1 MSNLNKENFSA
12 EEEGLFKDLAF
23 RAALNNGGNI
33 PKDVANNITTL
44 KAVIKNIPTTA
55 GRKYALSKLLNDS
68 KFGFDKDIYTND
80 SKYADSW
87 SIKNQEDYKAP
98 DVVKAEEKRDK
109 EEFFDYDSTNHWSK
123 KSTKDLERRARDAGY
138 ADLGSYMKD
147 VGDAQVQKDREKLL
161 YDDVAGYIAR
171 FAYPRATEA
180 VMRGD
185 DIQPKDIGLD
195 LTEQV
200 LYTVN
205 PGGRIAQA
213 TKLGEKAG
221 VLGKIGAVAADI
233 ASNPIMLETAD
244 DIAYDDPNNARS
256 KFNLADVAIGA
267 GINAGMNKVV
277 DSRIAKNLIG
287 ELEAPKPVPKQF
299 QTEVS
304 QKARKAVAAEKA
316 KATRDT
322 KTVVSDMLDAIG
334 KGDDISQY
342 VAKLKELKMI
352 SDKPNPKKEF
362 RDRTIKD
369 YVPEVKNAIRYE
381 TVPLVSNKAGDL
393 ISEDPKMTR
402 SLVSRVVRTPG
413 LNLAGPLIDAY
424 YESKEAESEKDKLN
438 KMLDSLK

>member
-1 MSNLNKENFSA
+1 MNIFDKIKLSMDLDDPRRQSVELMEQVVNK
-12 EEEGLFKDLAF
+12 
-23 RAALNNGGNI
+23 
-33 PKDVANNITTL
+33 
-44 KAVIKNIPTTA
+44 IPTDA
-55 GRKYALSKLLNDS
+55 GRKYALSKLLNDPKYGMTDPS
-68 KFGFDKDIYTND
+68 TFKYQEYAKDLED
-80 SKYADSW
+80 AW

-109 EEFFDYDSTNHWSK
+109 EEFFDYDSPNHWSK

-138 ADLGSYMKD
+138 SDRGSYMKA

-161 YDDVAGYIAR
+161 YDVPGYIAR

-195 LTEQV
+195 LAEQV

-221 VLGKIGAVAADI
+221 VLGKIAAVGADV

-277 DSRIAKNLIG
+277 DSRIAKQLFG
-287 ELEAPKPVPKQF
+287 ELQAPHKVPKQF

-304 QKARKAVAAEKA
+304 QKARNAVAAEKA

-352 SDKPNPKKEF
+352 SDKPNPTREF

-369 YVPEVKNAIRYE
+369 YMPQVKNSIKYE

>member
-1 MSNLNKENFSA
+1 MNLYDKIKRSMDLEDPRRKNVELMEEVINK
-12 EEEGLFKDLAF
+12 
-23 RAALNNGGNI
+23 
-33 PKDVANNITTL
+33 
-44 KAVIKNIPTTA
+44 IPTEA
-55 GRKYALSKLLNDS
+55 GRKYALSKLLNDPKYGLTDPS
-68 KFGFDKDIYTND
+68 TLKNQKYINDIKD
-80 SKYADSW
+80 AW
-87 SIKNQEDYKAP
+87 SIKHQDDYKAP

-109 EEFFDYDSTNHWSK
+109 EEFFDYDSSNHWSK
-123 KSTKDLERRARDAGY
+123 KSTKDLERRAIDAGY
-138 ADLGSYMKD
+138 ADRGSYMKA

-161 YDDVAGYIAR
+161 DDVPGYIAR

-195 LTEQV
+195 LAEQV

-221 VLGKIGAVAADI
+221 VLGKIAAVGADI

-256 KFNLADVAIGA
+256 EFNPADVAIGA

-287 ELEAPKPVPKQF
+287 ELKAPEKVEKKIE
-299 QTEVS
+299 TEVS
-304 QKARKAVAAEKA
+304 QKARNAITAEKA
-316 KATRDT
+316 KATRERN
-322 KTVVSDMLDAIG
+322 KVVDNLLESIDNNEDLTSHI
-334 KGDDISQY
+334 QR
-342 VAKLKELKMI
+342 LRELQLVQN
-352 SDKPNPKKEF
+352 KPNPKKEF

-438 KMLDSLK
+438 KMLDNLK

>member
-1 MSNLNKENFSA
+1 MSNLNKDNFSA

-44 KAVIKNIPTTA
+44 KSVIKNIPTTA

-68 KFGFDKDIYTND
+68 KFGFDKDLYQND
-80 SKYADSW
+80 SKFSDAW
-87 SIKNQEDYKAP
+87 SLKHQDDYKAP

-109 EEFFDYDSTNHWSK
+109 EEFFDYDSPNHWSK

-147 VGDAQVQKDREKLL
+147 VGDAQTQKKREKFL
-161 YDDVAGYIAR
+161 DDVPGYIAR
-171 FAYPRATEA
+171 FAYPRYTEA

-185 DIQPKDIGLD
+185 DVKPKDIALD
-195 LTEQV
+195 LLEQV

-213 TKLGEKAG
+213 TKLSDKAG

-233 ASNPIMLETAD
+233 ASNPAILEGLDAL
-244 DIAYDDPNNARS
+244 AYDDPNIARS
-256 KFNLADVAIGA
+256 KFNLADVAMGS

-277 DSRIAKNLIG
+277 DSKIAKNLIG
-287 ELEAPKPVPKQF
+287 ELKAPEKVEKKVE
-299 QTEVS
+299 TEVS
-304 QKARKAVAAEKA
+304 QKARNAITAEKA
-316 KATRDT
+316 KATRERS
-322 KTVVSDMLDAIG
+322 KVVDNLLESIDKNEDLTAHI
-334 KGDDISQY
+334 QR
-342 VAKLKELKMI
+342 LRELQLIKNK
-352 SDKPNPKKEF
+352 DNPTTEF

-369 YVPEVKNAIRYE
+369 YMPQVKNAIRYE

-424 YESKEAESEKDKLN
+424 YESKETESEKDKLN

>member
-1 MSNLNKENFSA
+1 MDIFDKIESSLDEN
-12 EEEGLFKDLAF
+12 DP
-23 RAALNNGGNI
+23 R
-33 PKDVANNITTL
+33 
-44 KAVIKNIPTTA
+44 IKNVRLMKQVVGRIPTEA
-55 GRKYALSKLLNDS
+55 GRKYALSKLLNDPKYGMTDPS
-68 KFGFDKDIYTND
+68 TFKYQDYAKDLED
-80 SKYADSW
+80 AW
-87 SIKNQEDYKAP
+87 SLKHQDDYKAP

-109 EEFFDYDSTNHWSK
+109 EEFFDYDSPNHWSK
-123 KSTKDLERRARDAGY
+123 KSTKDLERRAIDAGY
-138 ADLGSYMKD
+138 ADRGSYMKA
-147 VGDAQVQKDREKLL
+147 VGDAQVQKDREKLI
-161 YDDVAGYIAR
+161 DDFTGYISR

-195 LTEQV
+195 LAEQV

-221 VLGKIGAVAADI
+221 ALGKIGAVAADI
-233 ASNPIMLETAD
+233 ASNPILLETAD
-244 DIAYDDPNNARS
+244 DIAYDDPNIARS

-277 DSRIAKNLIG
+277 DSKIAKNLIG
-287 ELEAPKPVPKQF
+287 ELKAPEKVEKKIE
-299 QTEVS
+299 TEVS
-304 QKARKAVAAEKA
+304 QKARNAITAEKA
-316 KATRDT
+316 KATRERN
-322 KTVVSDMLDAIG
+322 KVVDNLLESIDKNEDLTAHI
-334 KGDDISQY
+334 QR
-342 VAKLKELKMI
+342 LRELQSIKNK
-352 SDKPNPKKEF
+352 DNPTTEF

-369 YVPEVKNAIRYE
+369 YMPQVKNAIRYE
-381 TVPLVSNKAGDL
+381 TIPLVSNKAGDL
-393 ISEDPKMTR
+393 ISEDPKRTR

>member
-1 MSNLNKENFSA
+1 MAEMNLYDKIKRSMDLDDPRRQNVELIEQVINK
-12 EEEGLFKDLAF
+12 
-23 RAALNNGGNI
+23 
-33 PKDVANNITTL
+33 
-44 KAVIKNIPTTA
+44 IPTEA
-55 GRKYALSKLLNDS
+55 GRKYALSKLLNDPKYGLTDPS
-68 KFGFDKDIYTND
+68 TLKNQKYINDIQD
-80 SKYADSW
+80 AW
-87 SIKNQEDYKAP
+87 SIKHQEDYKAP

-109 EEFFDYDSTNHWSK
+109 EEFFDWDSPNHWSK

-138 ADLGSYMKD
+138 ADRGSYMKA

-161 YDDVAGYIAR
+161 DDVPGYIAR

-195 LTEQV
+195 LAEQV

-221 VLGKIGAVAADI
+221 VLGKIAAVGADI
-233 ASNPIMLETAD
+233 ASNPIILETAD

-256 KFNLADVAIGA
+256 EFNPADVAIGA

-277 DSRIAKNLIG
+277 DSRIAKQLFG
-287 ELEAPKPVPKQF
+287 ELVAPKPVPKQL

-304 QKARKAVAAEKA
+304 QKARKAVASEKA
-316 KATRDT
+316 KATRDS
-322 KTVVSDMLDAIG
+322 KGVVSEMLKANRNG
-334 KGDDISQY
+334 EDITPYLQ
-342 VAKLKELKMI
+342 KLQDLQLVQN
-352 SDKPNPKKEF
+352 KPNPAKEF

-369 YVPEVKNAIRYE
+369 YVPEVKNAIKYE

>member
-1 MSNLNKENFSA
+1 MA
-12 EEEGLFKDLAF
+12 E
-23 RAALNNGGNI
+23 
-33 PKDVANNITTL
+33 
-44 KAVIKNIPTTA
+44 KNIFDKIKLSMDLDDPRRQSVELMEQVVNKIPTES
-55 GRKYALSKLLNDS
+55 GRKYALSKLLNDP
-68 KFGFDKDIYTND
+68 KYNLTDPTTLKNQKYINDIKD
-80 SKYADSW
+80 AW
-87 SIKNQEDYKAP
+87 SIKYQDDYKAP

-109 EEFFDYDSTNHWSK
+109 EEFFDYDSPNHWSK
-123 KSTKDLERRARDAGY
+123 KSTKDLERRAIDAGY
-138 ADLGSYMKD
+138 ADRGSYMKA
-147 VGDAQVQKDREKLL
+147 VGDAQVQKDREKLF
-161 YDDVAGYIAR
+161 DDVPGHITR

-180 VMRGD
+180 IMRGD

-195 LTEQV
+195 LAEQV

-221 VLGKIGAVAADI
+221 ALGKIGAIAADI

-256 KFNLADVAIGA
+256 KFNIADVAIGA

-287 ELEAPKPVPKQF
+287 ELKAPEKVEKKIE
-299 QTEVS
+299 TEVS
-304 QKARKAVAAEKA
+304 QKARNAIKAEKA
-316 KATRDT
+316 KATKERN
-322 KTVVSDMLDAIG
+322 KVVDNLLESIDNNEDLTAHI
-334 KGDDISQY
+334 QR
-342 VAKLKELKMI
+342 LRELQLIKNK
-352 SDKPNPKKEF
+352 DNPTTEF

-369 YVPEVKNAIRYE
+369 YMPQVKNAIRYE

>member
-23 RAALNNGGNI
+23 RAAMNNGGNI

-44 KAVIKNIPTTA
+44 KSVIKNIPTTA

-68 KFGFDKDIYTND
+68 KFGFDKDFYIND

-109 EEFFDYDSTNHWSK
+109 EEFFDWDSPNHWSK

-138 ADLGSYMKD
+138 ADRGSYMKA
-147 VGDAQVQKDREKLL
+147 VGDAQVQKDREKLF
-161 YDDVAGYIAR
+161 DDVPGYITR

-221 VLGKIGAVAADI
+221 VLGKIAAVGADI
-233 ASNPIMLETAD
+233 ASNPIILETAD

-256 KFNLADVAIGA
+256 EFNPADVAIGA

-277 DSRIAKNLIG
+277 DSRIAKQLFG
-287 ELEAPKPVPKQF
+287 ELVAPKPVPKQL

-304 QKARKAVAAEKA
+304 QKARKAVASEKA

-334 KGDDISQY
+334 KGEDISQY
-342 VAKLKELKMI
+342 VAKLRELKMI
-352 SDKPNPKKEF
+352 SDKPNPTREF

-369 YVPEVKNAIRYE
+369 YMPQVKNAIKYE

>member
-23 RAALNNGGNI
+23 RAAMNNGGNI

-44 KAVIKNIPTTA
+44 KSVIKNIPTTA

-68 KFGFDKDIYTND
+68 KFGFDKDFYIND

-109 EEFFDYDSTNHWSK
+109 EEFFDWDSPNHWSK

-138 ADLGSYMKD
+138 ADRGSYMKA

-161 YDDVAGYIAR
+161 DDVPGYIAR

-195 LTEQV
+195 LAEQV

-233 ASNPIMLETAD
+233 ASNPIILETAD

-256 KFNLADVAIGA
+256 EFNPADVAIGA

-277 DSRIAKNLIG
+277 DSRIAKQLFG
-287 ELEAPKPVPKQF
+287 ELVAPKPVPKQF

-304 QKARKAVAAEKA
+304 QKARNAVAAEKA

-334 KGDDISQY
+334 KGEDISQY
-342 VAKLKELKMI
+342 VAKLRELKMI
-352 SDKPNPKKEF
+352 SDKPNPTREF

-369 YVPEVKNAIRYE
+369 YMPQVKNAIKYE

>member
-1 MSNLNKENFSA
+1 MAEMNLYDKIKRSM
-12 EEEGLFKDLAF
+12 DLDDP
-23 RAALNNGGNI
+23 RRKNVELMEQ
-33 PKDVANNITTL
+33 
-44 KAVIKNIPTTA
+44 VIDKIPTEA
-55 GRKYALSKLLNDS
+55 GRKYALSKLLNDPKYGLTDPS
-68 KFGFDKDIYTND
+68 TLKNQKYINDIQD
-80 SKYADSW
+80 AW
-87 SIKNQEDYKAP
+87 SIKHQEDYKAP

-109 EEFFDYDSTNHWSK
+109 EEFFDYDSPNHWSK
-123 KSTKDLERRARDAGY
+123 KSTKDLERRAIDAGY
-138 ADLGSYMKD
+138 ADRGSYMKA
-147 VGDAQVQKDREKLL
+147 VSDAQVQKDREKLL
-161 YDDVAGYIAR
+161 DDVPGYITR

-287 ELEAPKPVPKQF
+287 ELKAPEKVEKKIE
-299 QTEVS
+299 TEVS
-304 QKARKAVAAEKA
+304 KKARNAITAEKA
-316 KATRDT
+316 KATRERNN
-322 KTVVSDMLDAIG
+322 VVDNLLESIDKNEDLTAHI
-334 KGDDISQY
+334 QR
-342 VAKLKELKMI
+342 LRELQSIKNK
-352 SDKPNPKKEF
+352 DNPTKEF

>member
-1 MSNLNKENFSA
+1 MDIFDKIELSLDES
-12 EEEGLFKDLAF
+12 DP
-23 RAALNNGGNI
+23 R
-33 PKDVANNITTL
+33 
-44 KAVIKNIPTTA
+44 IKNVRLMKQVVNKIPTEA
-55 GRKYALSKLLNDS
+55 GRKYALSKLLNDPKYGMTDPS
-68 KFGFDKDIYTND
+68 TFKYQEYAKDLED
-80 SKYADSW
+80 AW
-87 SIKNQEDYKAP
+87 SVKHQDDYKAP
-98 DVVKAEEKRDK
+98 DVVKAEEKKDK
-109 EEFFDYDSTNHWSK
+109 ETFFDWDSPNHWSK
-123 KSTKDLERRARDAGY
+123 KSTKDLERRANDAGY
-138 ADLGSYMKD
+138 ADKGAYLKA
-147 VGDAQVQKDREKLL
+147 VADAQVQKDRENLI
-161 YDDVAGYIAR
+161 DDVPGYIAR

-180 VMRGD
+180 VLRGEAFK
-185 DIQPKDIGLD
+185 PKDIGLD
-195 LTEQV
+195 LLEQV

-213 TKLGEKAG
+213 KKIGEKAG
-221 VLGKIGAVAADI
+221 ALGKIAAVGADI
-233 ASNPIMLETAD
+233 ASNPIMLETVD
-244 DIAYDDPNNARS
+244 DIAYDDPNIARS

-277 DSRIAKNLIG
+277 DSKIAKNLIG
-287 ELEAPKPVPKQF
+287 ELVSPKPVPKQF

-316 KATRDT
+316 KATRDS
-322 KTVVSDMLDAIG
+322 KGVVSEMLRANKNG
-334 KGDDISQY
+334 EDITPYLQ
-342 VAKLKELKMI
+342 KLQDLQLVQN
-352 SDKPNPKKEF
+352 KPNPTKQF

-413 LNLAGPLIDAY
+413 LNLAGPLSNAY

>member
-1 MSNLNKENFSA
+1 MDIFDKIELSLDES
-12 EEEGLFKDLAF
+12 DP
-23 RAALNNGGNI
+23 R
-33 PKDVANNITTL
+33 
-44 KAVIKNIPTTA
+44 IKNVRLMKQVVNKIPTEA
-55 GRKYALSKLLNDS
+55 GRKYALSKLLNDPKYGMTDPS
-68 KFGFDKDIYTND
+68 TFKYQEYAKDLED
-80 SKYADSW
+80 AW
-87 SIKNQEDYKAP
+87 SVKHQDDYKAP
-98 DVVKAEEKRDK
+98 DVVKAEEKKDK
-109 EEFFDYDSTNHWSK
+109 ETFFDWDSPNHWSK
-123 KSTKDLERRARDAGY
+123 KSTKDLERRANDAGY
-138 ADLGSYMKD
+138 ADKGAYLKA
-147 VGDAQVQKDREKLL
+147 VGDAQVQIDREKLI
-161 YDDVAGYIAR
+161 DDVPGKIAR

-180 VMRGD
+180 VMRGESFK
-185 DIQPKDIGLD
+185 PKDIGLD
-195 LTEQV
+195 LLEQV

-213 TKLGEKAG
+213 KKLAEKAG
-221 VLGKIGAVAADI
+221 VLGKIGAVGADI

-244 DIAYDDPNNARS
+244 DIAYDDPNIARS

-277 DSRIAKNLIG
+277 DSKIAKNLIG
-287 ELEAPKPVPKQF
+287 ELVSPKPVPKQF

-316 KATRDT
+316 KATRDS
-322 KTVVSDMLDAIG
+322 KGVVSDMLRANRNG
-334 KGDDISQY
+334 EDITPYLQ
-342 VAKLKELKMI
+342 KLQDLQLVQN
-352 SDKPNPKKEF
+352 KPNPTKEF

>member
-1 MSNLNKENFSA
+1 MA
-12 EEEGLFKDLAF
+12 E
-23 RAALNNGGNI
+23 
-33 PKDVANNITTL
+33 
-44 KAVIKNIPTTA
+44 KNIFDKIKLSMDLDDPRRQSVELMEQVINKIPTEA
-55 GRKYALSKLLNDS
+55 GRKYALSKLLNDPKYGMTDPS
-68 KFGFDKDIYTND
+68 TFKYQEYAKDLED
-80 SKYADSW
+80 AW
-87 SIKNQEDYKAP
+87 SVKHQDDYKAP

-109 EEFFDYDSTNHWSK
+109 EEFFDYDSPNHWSK

-138 ADLGSYMKD
+138 ADRGSYMKD

-161 YDDVAGYIAR
+161 DDVPGHIAR

-195 LTEQV
+195 LAEQV

-213 TKLGEKAG
+213 TKLAEKAG
-221 VLGKIGAVAADI
+221 ALGKIGAVAADI

-256 KFNLADVAIGA
+256 EFNPADVAIGA

-277 DSRIAKNLIG
+277 DSKIAKKLIG
-287 ELEAPKPVPKQF
+287 ELVAPKPVPKQF

-304 QKARKAVAAEKA
+304 QKARKVVAAEKA
-316 KATRDT
+316 KATRDS
-322 KTVVSDMLDAIG
+322 KGVVSEMLKANRNG
-334 KGDDISQY
+334 EDITPYLQ
-342 VAKLKELKMI
+342 KLQDLQLVQN
-352 SDKPNPKKEF
+352 KPNPTKEF

>member
-33 PKDVANNITTL
+33 PKDVDNNITTL
-44 KAVIKNIPTTA
+44 KSVIKNIPTIE

-68 KFGFDKDIYTND
+68 KYGFDKDFYIND
-80 SKYADSW
+80 SKYADAW
-87 SIKNQEDYKAP
+87 SLKHQEDYKAP

-109 EEFFDYDSTNHWSK
+109 EGFFDYDSPNHWSK

-138 ADLGSYMKD
+138 ADRGSYMKA
-147 VGDAQVQKDREKLL
+147 VGDAQVQKDREKLF
-161 YDDVAGYIAR
+161 DDVPGFITR
-171 FAYPRATEA
+171 VAYPRVTEA
-180 VMRGD
+180 IMRGED
-185 DIQPKDIGLD
+185 WKAKDLGLD

-221 VLGKIGAVAADI
+221 ALGKIGAVAADI
-233 ASNPIMLETAD
+233 SSNPVILETAD

-256 KFNLADVAIGA
+256 KFNLADVAMGS

-277 DSRIAKNLIG
+277 DSKIAKNLIG
-287 ELEAPKPVPKQF
+287 ELKAPEKVPKQF

-304 QKARKAVAAEKA
+304 QNARKAVAAEKA

-322 KTVVSDMLDAIG
+322 KTVVSDMLDAIS

-438 KMLDSLK
+438 KMLDNLK

>member
-1 MSNLNKENFSA
+1 MSNLNKDNFSA

-23 RAALNNGGNI
+23 RAAMNNSGNI
-33 PKDVANNITTL
+33 PQDVANNITTL
-44 KAVIKNIPTTA
+44 KSVIKNIPTAA

-68 KFGFDKDIYTND
+68 KYGFDKDLYQKD
-80 SKYADSW
+80 SKFSDAW
-87 SIKNQEDYKAP
+87 SIKHQDDYKAP

-109 EEFFDYDSTNHWSK
+109 EDFFDWDSPNHWSK

-138 ADLGSYMKD
+138 ADRGAYIKA
-147 VGDAQVQKDREKLL
+147 VGDAQVQKDREKLF
-161 YDDVAGYIAR
+161 DDVPGFITR
-171 FAYPRATEA
+171 VAYPRVTDA
-180 VMRGD
+180 VLRGD
-185 DIQPKDIGLD
+185 DIKPKDIGLD

-213 TKLGEKAG
+213 TKLGEKMGA
-221 VLGKIGAVAADI
+221 LGKIGAVAADI
-233 ASNPIMLETAD
+233 ATNPLILETAD

-256 KFNLADVAIGA
+256 NFNPADVAIGA

-277 DSRIAKNLIG
+277 DSNLAKNLIG
-287 ELEAPKPVPKQF
+287 ELVAPKLVPKQF

-334 KGDDISQY
+334 KGEDISQH
-342 VAKLKELKMI
+342 VSKLKELKMI
-352 SDKPNPKKEF
+352 SDKPNPTKEF

-402 SLVSRVVRTPG
+402 SLVSRVVRAPG
-413 LNLAGPLIDAY
+413 LRLAGPLVDAY
-424 YESKEAESEKDKLN
+424 YESKESESEKDKLKN
-438 KMLDSLK
+438 MLDKLK

>member
-1 MSNLNKENFSA
+1 MNIYDKIKRSMDLEDPRRKNVELMEQVINK
-12 EEEGLFKDLAF
+12 
-23 RAALNNGGNI
+23 
-33 PKDVANNITTL
+33 
-44 KAVIKNIPTTA
+44 IPTEA
-55 GRKYALSKLLNDS
+55 GRKYALSKLLNDPKYGLTDPS
-68 KFGFDKDIYTND
+68 TLKNQKYINDIKDV
-80 SKYADSW
+80 W
-87 SIKNQEDYKAP
+87 SIKHQDDYKAP

-109 EEFFDYDSTNHWSK
+109 EEFFDYDSPNHWSK
-123 KSTKDLERRARDAGY
+123 KSTKDLERRAIDAGY
-138 ADLGSYMKD
+138 ADRGSYMKA
-147 VGDAQVQKDREKLL
+147 VGEAQVQKDREKLL
-161 YDDVAGYIAR
+161 DDVPGHITR

-195 LTEQV
+195 LAEQV

-221 VLGKIGAVAADI
+221 ALGKIAAVGADI

-256 KFNLADVAIGA
+256 EFNPADVAIGA

-277 DSRIAKNLIG
+277 DSKIAKKLIG
-287 ELEAPKPVPKQF
+287 ELVAPKPVPKQF

-304 QKARKAVAAEKA
+304 DKARKAVAAEKA

-334 KGDDISQY
+334 KGEDISQH
-342 VAKLKELKMI
+342 VAKLKELKTI
-352 SDKPNPKKEF
+352 SDKPNPTKEF

>member
-1 MSNLNKENFSA
+1 MDIFDKIELSLDES
-12 EEEGLFKDLAF
+12 DP
-23 RAALNNGGNI
+23 R
-33 PKDVANNITTL
+33 
-44 KAVIKNIPTTA
+44 IKNVRLMKQVVNKIPTEA
-55 GRKYALSKLLNDS
+55 GRKYALSKLLNDPKYGMTDPS
-68 KFGFDKDIYTND
+68 TFKYQEYAKDLED
-80 SKYADSW
+80 AW
-87 SIKNQEDYKAP
+87 SVKHQDDYKAP
-98 DVVKAEEKRDK
+98 DVVKAEEKKDK
-109 EEFFDYDSTNHWSK
+109 ETFFDWDSPNHWSK
-123 KSTKDLERRARDAGY
+123 KSTKDLERRANDAGY
-138 ADLGSYMKD
+138 ADKGAYLKA

-161 YDDVAGYIAR
+161 DDVPGKIAR

-180 VMRGD
+180 VMRGESFK
-185 DIQPKDIGLD
+185 PKDIGLD
-195 LTEQV
+195 LLEQV

-221 VLGKIGAVAADI
+221 ALGKIAAVGADI
-233 ASNPIMLETAD
+233 ASNPIMLETVD
-244 DIAYDDPNNARS
+244 DIAYDDPNIARS
-256 KFNLADVAIGA
+256 KFNLSDVAIGA

-277 DSRIAKNLIG
+277 DSKIAKNLIG
-287 ELEAPKPVPKQF
+287 ELVSPKPVPKQF

-316 KATRDT
+316 KATRDS
-322 KTVVSDMLDAIG
+322 KGVVNEMLKANRSG
-334 KGDDISQY
+334 EDITPYLQ
-342 VAKLKELKMI
+342 KLQDLQLVQN
-352 SDKPNPKKEF
+352 KPNPTKEF

-381 TVPLVSNKAGDL
+381 TIPLVSNKAGDL

>member
-1 MSNLNKENFSA
+1 MEEMNLYDKIKRSMDLEDPRRKNVELMEEVINK
-12 EEEGLFKDLAF
+12 
-23 RAALNNGGNI
+23 
-33 PKDVANNITTL
+33 
-44 KAVIKNIPTTA
+44 IPTEA
-55 GRKYALSKLLNDS
+55 GRKYALSKLLNDPKYGLTDPS
-68 KFGFDKDIYTND
+68 TLKNQKYINDIKD
-80 SKYADSW
+80 AW
-87 SIKNQEDYKAP
+87 SIKHQDDYKAP

-109 EEFFDYDSTNHWSK
+109 EEFFDYDSPNHWSK
-123 KSTKDLERRARDAGY
+123 KSTKDLERRAIDAGY
-138 ADLGSYMKD
+138 ADRGSYMKA

-161 YDDVAGYIAR
+161 DDVPGYIAR

-195 LTEQV
+195 LAEQV

-221 VLGKIGAVAADI
+221 VLGKIAAVGADI

-256 KFNLADVAIGA
+256 EFNPADVAIGA

-287 ELEAPKPVPKQF
+287 ELKAPEKVEKKIE
-299 QTEVS
+299 TEVS
-304 QKARKAVAAEKA
+304 QKARNAITAEKA
-316 KATRDT
+316 KATRERN
-322 KTVVSDMLDAIG
+322 KVVDNLLESIDNNEDLTSHI
-334 KGDDISQY
+334 QR
-342 VAKLKELKMI
+342 LRELQLVQN
-352 SDKPNPKKEF
+352 KPNPKKEF

-438 KMLDSLK
+438 KMLDNLK

>member
-1 MSNLNKENFSA
+1 MAEMNLYDKIKRSMDLDDPRRKNVELMEQVINK
-12 EEEGLFKDLAF
+12 
-23 RAALNNGGNI
+23 
-33 PKDVANNITTL
+33 
-44 KAVIKNIPTTA
+44 IPTEA
-55 GRKYALSKLLNDS
+55 GRKYALSKLLNDPKYGLTDPS
-68 KFGFDKDIYTND
+68 TLKNQKYINDIQD
-80 SKYADSW
+80 AW
-87 SIKNQEDYKAP
+87 SIKHQEDYKAP

-109 EEFFDYDSTNHWSK
+109 EEFFDYDSPNHWSK
-123 KSTKDLERRARDAGY
+123 KSTKDLERRAIDAGY

-147 VGDAQVQKDREKLL
+147 VGDAQAQKYREKLL
-161 YDDVAGYIAR
+161 DDIPGYIAR
-171 FAYPRATEA
+171 FAYPRYTEA

-185 DIQPKDIGLD
+185 DIHPKDIALD
-195 LTEQV
+195 LLEQV

-213 TKLGEKAG
+213 TKLSDKAG
-221 VLGKIGAVAADI
+221 ILGKIGAVAADI

-287 ELEAPKPVPKQF
+287 ELKAPEKVEKKIE
-299 QTEVS
+299 TEVS
-304 QKARKAVAAEKA
+304 QKARNAITAEKA
-316 KATRDT
+316 KATRERN
-322 KTVVSDMLDAIG
+322 KVVDNLLESIDNNEDLTAHI
-334 KGDDISQY
+334 QR
-342 VAKLKELKMI
+342 LRELQSIKNK
-352 SDKPNPKKEF
+352 DNPTTEF

-369 YVPEVKNAIRYE
+369 YIPQVKNAIRYE

-424 YESKEAESEKDKLN
+424 YESKEAETEKDKLN

>member
-1 MSNLNKENFSA
+1 MSNLNKENFST
-12 EEEGLFKDLAF
+12 EEEGLFKDLLF

-44 KAVIKNIPTTA
+44 KSVIKNIPTIE

-68 KFGFDKDIYTND
+68 KYGFEKDLYTKD
-80 SKYADSW
+80 SKYADAW
-87 SIKNQEDYKAP
+87 SLKHQEDYKAP

-109 EEFFDYDSTNHWSK
+109 EEFFDYDSPNHWSK
-123 KSTKDLERRARDAGY
+123 KSTKDLERRAIDAGY
-138 ADLGSYMKD
+138 ADIGSYMKD
-147 VGDAQVQKDREKLL
+147 VGDAQVQKDREKLF
-161 YDDVAGYIAR
+161 DDVQGFITKV
-171 FAYPRATEA
+171 AYPRVTEA
-180 VMRGD
+180 IMRGED
-185 DIQPKDIGLD
+185 WKAKDLGLD
-195 LTEQV
+195 LSEQA
-200 LYTVN
+200 LYTLN

-213 TKLGEKAG
+213 AKLGEKAG
-221 VLGKIGAVAADI
+221 VLAKIGAVAADI

-244 DIAYDDPNNARS
+244 AIAYDDPNNARS

-287 ELEAPKPVPKQF
+287 ELKAPQKVGKQVE
-299 QTEVS
+299 TEVS
-304 QKARKAVAAEKA
+304 KKAINAIKSEKA
-316 KATRDT
+316 KATRERN
-322 KTVVSDMLDAIG
+322 KVV
-334 KGDDISQY
+334 DDLLESIDKNEDLTAHIQR
-342 VAKLKELKMI
+342 LRELQLIKNK
-352 SDKPNPKKEF
+352 DYPTAEL

-369 YVPEVKNAIRYE
+369 YVPEVKNAIRYD

>member
-23 RAALNNGGNI
+23 RAAMNNGGNI

-44 KAVIKNIPTTA
+44 KSVIKNIPTTA

-68 KFGFDKDIYTND
+68 KFGFDKDFYIND

-109 EEFFDYDSTNHWSK
+109 EEFFDWDSPNHWSK

-138 ADLGSYMKD
+138 ADRGSYMKA

-161 YDDVAGYIAR
+161 DDVPGYIAR

-233 ASNPIMLETAD
+233 ASNPIILETAD

-256 KFNLADVAIGA
+256 EFNPADVAIGA

-277 DSRIAKNLIG
+277 DSRIAKQLFG
-287 ELEAPKPVPKQF
+287 ELVAPKPVPKQF

-304 QKARKAVAAEKA
+304 QKARNAVAAEKA

-334 KGDDISQY
+334 KGEDISQY
-342 VAKLKELKMI
+342 VAKLRELKMI
-352 SDKPNPKKEF
+352 SDKPNPTREF

-369 YVPEVKNAIRYE
+369 YMPQVKNAIKYE

>member
-1 MSNLNKENFSA
+1 MDIFDKIELALDEN
-12 EEEGLFKDLAF
+12 DP
-23 RAALNNGGNI
+23 R
-33 PKDVANNITTL
+33 
-44 KAVIKNIPTTA
+44 IKNVRLMKQVVNKIPTEA

-68 KFGFDKDIYTND
+68 KYDLTDPSTFKYQDYAKDIKD
-80 SKYADSW
+80 AW
-87 SIKNQEDYKAP
+87 SLKHQEDYKAP
-98 DVVKAEEKRDK
+98 DVVKAEENRDK
-109 EEFFDYDSTNHWSK
+109 EEFFDYDSPNHWSK
-123 KSTKDLERRARDAGY
+123 KSTKDLERRAIDAGY
-138 ADLGSYMKD
+138 ADRGSYMKA

-161 YDDVAGYIAR
+161 DDVPGYITR

-287 ELEAPKPVPKQF
+287 ELKAPEKVEKKIE
-299 QTEVS
+299 TEVS
-304 QKARKAVAAEKA
+304 QKARNAITAEKA
-316 KATRDT
+316 KATRERN
-322 KTVVSDMLDAIG
+322 KVVDNLLESIDNNEDLTAHI
-334 KGDDISQY
+334 QR
-342 VAKLKELKMI
+342 LRELQLIKNK
-352 SDKPNPKKEF
+352 DNPTTEF

-369 YVPEVKNAIRYE
+369 YMPQVKNAIRYE